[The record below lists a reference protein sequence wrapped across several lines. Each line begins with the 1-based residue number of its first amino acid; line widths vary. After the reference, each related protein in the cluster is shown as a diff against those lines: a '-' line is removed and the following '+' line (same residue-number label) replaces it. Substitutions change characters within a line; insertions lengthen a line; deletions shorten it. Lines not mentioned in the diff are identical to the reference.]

1 MCEIN
6 LSQKNCKII
15 TVANQKGGVGKTTI
29 CQHLSYALAE
39 RGLRVLTVDFDPQMN
54 LTLSMLPDGSNG
66 AVLSIFDLLELLLAD
81 KSLPDTTA
89 YIAHTKGGDM
99 IPGSKALGRLESA
112 LLTEMGTESF
122 LKSILAPLR
131 VDYDYILID
140 TNRAA
145 SPLMVNAL
153 TAADSV
159 LIPINPEFYSTEG
172 LSDLITTVLKNK
184 RRLNPAVAFEG
195 IVFSMCD
202 TRTNLYRDIRED
214 VEAAFQGEMR
224 IFQTAIPR
232 TVQVGEAVRRG
243 MTVLEYA
250 PDSKVSTAYRAFA
263 EEVMSNGRQ
272 DNAGAPAYE
281 LYVGAAGARTGA

>member
-1 MCEIN
+1 MRETN
-6 LSQKNCKII
+6 LLQKNCKII
-15 TVANQKGGVGKTTI
+15 TIANQKGGVGKTTI

-39 RGLRVLTVDFDPQMN
+39 QGFRVLTVDFDPQMN
-54 LTLSMLPDGSNG
+54 LTLSMLRDGTSG
-66 AVLSIFDLLELLLAD
+66 SVLSIFDLLELLLAD
-81 KSLPDTTA
+81 KALPA
-89 YIAHTKGGDM
+89 AASYIVHTKGGDM

-112 LLTEMGTESF
+112 LLTEMGTEGF
-122 LKSILAPLR
+122 LKSILLPLR
-131 VDYDYILID
+131 VEYDYILID

-153 TAADSV
+153 TATDSV

-184 RRLNPAVAFEG
+184 RRLNPEVGFEG

-224 IFQTAIPR
+224 VFQAAIPR

-250 PDSKVSTAYRAFA
+250 PDSKVSAAYRAFS
-263 EEVMSNGRQ
+263 EEVMADGRQ
-272 DNAGAPAYE
+272 NSTGASAHE
-281 LYVGAAGARTGA
+281 VYVGAAGACAGA

>member
-1 MCEIN
+1 MRECRT
-6 LSQKNCKII
+6 I

-29 CQHLSYALAE
+29 CQHLAYGLTEKS
-39 RGLRVLTVDFDPQMN
+39 LRVLAVDFDPQMN
-54 LTLSMLPDGSNG
+54 LTMSMLADDTDAPP
-66 AVLSIFDLLELLLAD
+66 LSIFELLELLLAD
-81 KSLPDTTA
+81 KPLPDTSA
-89 YIAHTKGGDM
+89 YIARTKGGDI

-112 LLTEMGTESF
+112 LLTEMGTERF
-122 LKSILAPLR
+122 LKSILTPLR
-131 VDYDYILID
+131 ICYDYILID

-184 RRLNPAVAFEG
+184 RRLNPGVEFEG

-224 IFQTAIPR
+224 VFQTPIPR

-243 MTVLEYA
+243 MSVLEYA
-250 PDSKVSTAYRAFA
+250 PEAKVSTAYRAFA
-263 EEVMSNGRQ
+263 EEVMADGRQ
-272 DNAGAPAYE
+272 DNTGPTAYKPHGGAE
-281 LYVGAAGARTGA
+281 GACRSA